1 MKNISMIV
9 VALVLVAIVHNYEVE
24 AKETTID
31 NPIVNTIETAKDR
44 AVNNKVTNFIKKEW
58 NETKE
63 FQRNSWAEGQQQV
76 QRNKE
81 QLTNYW
87 DTLAEAWVYYFQPKD
102 LVDHNTHSVND

>member
-1 MKNISMIV
+1 MKNIATIAV
-9 VALVLVAIVHNYEVE
+9 AVTLVALVHNYEAQ
-24 AKETTID
+24 AKET
-31 NPIVNTIETAKDR
+31 NPIINTIETAKER
-44 AVNNKVTNFIKKEW
+44 AVNNKVTNFIKNEW

-81 QLTNYW
+81 QLNNYW
-87 DTLAEAWVYYFQPKD
+87 NNIAEAWVYYFQPED

>member
-1 MKNISMIV
+1 MKNLSIV
-9 VALVLVAIVHNYEVE
+9 AIALVLVAIVHNYDVE
-24 AKETTID
+24 AKETNID
-31 NPIVNTIETAKDR
+31 NPIVNTIETAKDK

-63 FQRNSWAEGQQQV
+63 FQKNSWAEGQQQV

-81 QLTNYW
+81 QLNNYW
-87 DTLAEAWVYYFQPKD
+87 NTIAEAWVYYFQPED